1 MKQKLKE
8 QKGGI
13 DKSTITVG
21 DVWSAI
27 KLQFFWLA
35 ISIYSIIK
43 YFLIHYGHHGPELKN
58 LTVKYQGLSVTI
70 KIVWS
75 TYFIIL
81 VSRHSYGFLY
91 VRDQF
96 NWTSCRM
103 TRM

>member
-1 MKQKLKE
+1 MIKGSIQKDCIEILNASALDTRAVIQVKQKLKE
-8 QKGGI
+8 LKGGM

-43 YFLIHYGHHGPELKN
+43 YFLIHYGLDSGHHGPELKN

-70 KIVWS
+70 KIV
-75 TYFIIL
+75 
-81 VSRHSYGFLY
+81 
-91 VRDQF
+91 
-96 NWTSCRM
+96 
-103 TRM
+103 